1 MPPIPT
7 GWRRREGVGGDGEGG
22 FRQRRRM
29 DLQSVQGPL
38 EIQKVRLQYS
48 RTIFA
53 LHLPA
58 CPRCG
63 MILIAEEL
71 ATGKMAEAEQA
82 LEDK

>member
-1 MPPIPT
+1 MT
-7 GWRRREGVGGDGEGG
+7 DGAKSGSERGWICNRCK
-22 FRQRRRM
+22 
-29 DLQSVQGPL
+29 LPL
-38 EIQKVRLQYS
+38 EVQTVRLQYLK
-48 RTIFA
+48 TIFA

-63 MILIAEEL
+63 MILIDEEL

>member
-1 MPPIPT
+1 MT
-7 GWRRREGVGGDGEGG
+7 EREKPGGDSEWTCN
-22 FRQRRRM
+22 RCNAA
-29 DLQSVQGPL
+29 V
-38 EIQKVRLQYS
+38 EITKVRLQYL

-53 LHLPA
+53 IDLPA

-63 MILIAEEL
+63 MILISEDL

>member
-1 MPPIPT
+1 MT
-7 GWRRREGVGGDGEGG
+7 EGAKSGGQSGWICNRCKVSLE
-22 FRQRRRM
+22 
-29 DLQSVQGPL
+29 VQT
-38 EIQKVRLQYS
+38 VRLQYIK
-48 RTIFA
+48 TIFA

-71 ATGKMAEAEQA
+71 ATGKIAEAEQA

>member
-1 MPPIPT
+1 
-7 GWRRREGVGGDGEGG
+7 
-22 FRQRRRM
+22 
-29 DLQSVQGPL
+29 L
-38 EIQKVRLQYS
+38 

-53 LHLPA
+53 LYLPA

-63 MILIAEEL
+63 VILIAEEL

>member
-1 MPPIPT
+1 MT
-7 GWRRREGVGGDGEGG
+7 ERAKSGGDRGWICNRCKVPVE
-22 FRQRRRM
+22 
-29 DLQSVQGPL
+29 VQT
-38 EIQKVRLQYS
+38 VRLQYL

-53 LHLPA
+53 VHLPA

-63 MILIAEEL
+63 MILIGEEL

>member
-1 MPPIPT
+1 MTESTRP
-7 GWRRREGVGGDGEGG
+7 GGNSEWICN
-22 FRQRRRM
+22 RCR
-29 DLQSVQGPL
+29 VPL
-38 EIQKVRLQYS
+38 EVKKVRLQYL

-53 LHLPA
+53 LDLPA

-63 MILIAEEL
+63 MILIDEEL

>member
-1 MPPIPT
+1 MT
-7 GWRRREGVGGDGEGG
+7 DGAKSGGDSGWVCNRCRVPVE
-22 FRQRRRM
+22 
-29 DLQSVQGPL
+29 VQT
-38 EIQKVRLQYS
+38 VRLQYL

-53 LHLPA
+53 VRLPA

-63 MILIAEEL
+63 MILIDEEL